1 MSQTAIWSG
10 HQFGVYPPNS
20 SWFSASGIYI
30 FAGVENQR
38 WRPLY
43 IGQASSFQQR
53 FSNHEKWNTA
63 LKNGM
68 THVHALGVGKQSD
81 RDAIEK
87 QLISIHQPP
96 LNDKLK

>member
-10 HQFGVYPPNS
+10 HQFGVYSPTSNWS
-20 SWFSASGIYI
+20 SASGIYI
-30 FAGVENQR
+30 FARLENQG
-38 WRPLY
+38 WRALY
-43 IGQASSFQQR
+43 IGQALSFQQR
-53 FSNHEKWNTA
+53 FSNHEKWSAA

-68 THVHALGVGKQSD
+68 THVHALGVGKQLD

-96 LNDKLK
+96 LNNKLK